1 MPTLVQCWHLQ
12 TALTALA
19 KTVRRP
25 LVQDANRI
33 TLQVTNA
40 FCSQR
45 KAESSMLD
53 IFSPNVLLWQLLLGT
68 GMKALTAAITVMST
82 IFLVRMIPKLM
93 SLRSSEHLEAEV
105 KQRNEAI
112 RESDDELHTYFLAAN
127 NWNWIA
133 LHETV
138 MKLL

>member
-1 MPTLVQCWHLQ
+1 
-12 TALTALA
+12 
-19 KTVRRP
+19 
-25 LVQDANRI
+25 
-33 TLQVTNA
+33 
-40 FCSQR
+40 
-45 KAESSMLD
+45 MLD

-112 RESDDELHTYFLAAN
+112 RESDGELHTYFLAAN